1 MVFRGPKSRGS
12 SGKAQLGQKHA
23 GFTLV
28 EMLVVMVILALTTS
42 LLTQGLSTTWR
53 NFERLSARDLMNSS
67 GQLPIDWFAKSVSA
81 SLLYHPAKVSVH
93 GEPETYSFVSFASPD
108 DDLHIP
114 QKVKWRLAPKSAL
127 YKASDNID
135 TYKTAGW
142 ALSFESETSQEFIE
156 IATFSEPPRFEYWN
170 GETWLNNFQ
179 PNDGQL
185 PVAIRIMSGSRVW
198 SIAKPE
204 RPAKADIPPE
214 LPLFGKYE
222 F

>member
-1 MVFRGPKSRGS
+1 MLSRGPF
-12 SGKAQLGQKHA
+12 GKAQPRLTHT

-67 GQLPIDWFAKSVSA
+67 AQLPINWFAQSVSA
-81 SLLYHPAKVSVH
+81 SLLYHPAKVLVR
-93 GEPETYSFVSFASPD
+93 GEPESYSFVSFASPD

-114 QKVKWRLAPKSAL
+114 QKLKWRLAPKSAS
-127 YKASDNID
+127 YKANGNID

-142 ALSFESETSQEFIE
+142 ALSFKSEISQDFIE
-156 IATFSEPPRFEYWN
+156 IATFSESPRFEYWN
-170 GETWLNNFQ
+170 GKAWLNNFR
-179 PNDGQL
+179 PDNGQL
-185 PVAIRIMSGSRVW
+185 PVAIRIMSGDRVW

-204 RPAKADIPPE
+204 RPSKADIPPE

>member
-1 MVFRGPKSRGS
+1 MSSREPF
-12 SGKAQLGQKHA
+12 GKAQPRLTHT

-67 GQLPIDWFAKSVSA
+67 AQLPINWFAQSVSGA
-81 SLLYHPAKVSVH
+81 LLYHPANVLVR
-93 GEPETYSFVSFASPD
+93 GEPDAYSFVSYASPD

-114 QKVKWRLAPKSAL
+114 QKLKWRLAPKSML
-127 YKASDNID
+127 SETRSDID

-142 ALSFESETSQEFIE
+142 ALSFKSETSQEFIE
-156 IATFSEPPRFEYWN
+156 IATFSEAPRFEYWN
-170 GETWLNNFQ
+170 GKAWLNDFQ
-179 PNDGQL
+179 PDDGQL
-185 PVAIRIMSGSRVW
+185 PVAIRVMSGSRVW
-198 SIAKPE
+198 SVAKPE
-204 RPAKADIPPE
+204 RPVRADIPPE
-214 LPLFGKYE
+214 LPLFGRYE